1 MTSIL
6 TREEIILL
14 RKKYLPAVFRSY
26 KKMNDILNR
35 ISEKIDEDEG
45 GDIWLSEK
53 DQRRL
58 VRAMRKSRRELRGAD
73 TALRNYLAGIMDRL
87 GENS

>member
-6 TREEIILL
+6 THEEIILL

-26 KKMNDILNR
+26 KKINDILNR
-35 ISEKIDEDEG
+35 ISEKIDDDEE
-45 GDIWLSEK
+45 GDIWLSEI

-58 VRAMRKSRRELRGAD
+58 MRSLRKSQRELRNANSD
-73 TALRNYLAGIMDRL
+73 MRDYIVRIMDRL

>member
-6 TREEIILL
+6 THEEIILL

-26 KKMNDILNR
+26 KKINDILNR
-35 ISEKIDEDEG
+35 ISEKIDDDEE
-45 GDIWLSEK
+45 GDIWLSEI

-58 VRAMRKSRRELRGAD
+58 MRSLRKLQRELRNANSD
-73 TALRNYLAGIMDRL
+73 MRDYIVRIMDRL

>member
-6 TREEIILL
+6 THEEIILL

-26 KKMNDILNR
+26 KKINDILNR
-35 ISEKIDEDEG
+35 ISEKIDDDEE
-45 GDIWLSEK
+45 GDIWLSEI

-58 VRAMRKSRRELRGAD
+58 MRSLRKSQRG
-73 TALRNYLAGIMDRL
+73 LRNANSDMRDYIVRIMDRL